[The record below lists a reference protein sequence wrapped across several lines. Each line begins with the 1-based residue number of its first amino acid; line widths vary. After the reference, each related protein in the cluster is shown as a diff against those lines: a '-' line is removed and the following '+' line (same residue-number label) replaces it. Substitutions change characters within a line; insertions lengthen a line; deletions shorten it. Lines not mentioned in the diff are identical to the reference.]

1 MATAKAAKVRRQPN
15 VWVENIKT
23 IVYAGLIAIAYKLNQ
38 ALVCRDLAFCHD
50 EPRLIA
56 ANLKIRIGRIGGD
69 GEATT
74 ELRTFCRHRRRD
86 RGLLRGEPLYES
98 ARRFAPARRL
108 VDIGRDHR
116 VGVDAHLRKQGEAP
130 G

>member
-1 MATAKAAKVRRQPN
+1 MGASRQQ
-15 VWVENIKT
+15 
-23 IVYAGLIAIAYKLNQ
+23 AQASGGLIG
-38 ALVCRDLAFCHD
+38 DLAFGQNAPPD
-50 EPRLIA
+50 A
-56 ANLKIRIGRIGGD
+56 DDRIGGD

-74 ELRTFCRHRRRD
+74 ELRTFCGHRRRD